1 MKDDVYQLRA
11 VVEALDKH
19 YHTLRSEGFRADRIR
34 AAVRRIAHDTERLLI
49 LVRDLERYDAGR

>member
-19 YHTLRSEGFRADRIR
+19 SPALRSEGSRADRIR
-34 AAVRRIAHDTERLLI
+34 AAVRRIAHDAERLLV